1 MSLFIHGYTI
11 HGEFM
16 MHITFFSP

>member
-16 MHITFFSP
+16 MHITVFSP